1 VQAMRGILTT
11 RLGTAVVV
19 AVVMGAGGVVGVATG
34 AVGGSG
40 GGIKAC
46 VRASDG
52 LIRVPAKGKACKARE
67 RTITINGV
75 RTVTVVG
82 PPGAQGI
89 AGAPGRDG
97 AAGQNGAPGQDGA
110 PGTKG
115 DTGPAGSAPAT
126 PPAPYSLNGN
136 TLVMRIDGGTN
147 VPVASLA
154 GCDRPL
160 LSALARNCL
169 VTINNVVAAVVPWVH
184 DAIAGTGP
192 QHNVDIIEVNGGGT
206 PVGGIHLDQ
215 AAIRDVLFADL
226 NGASGATWSMTLTL
240 APNAIT
246 RLTSPS
252 LGSPAA
258 SVSQL
263 DSNFRVQVS
272 GLTTSQIIAVHD
284 LHVSIPASGA
294 PVADPPQ
301 LVGPSSGA
309 TLTSLQSWSDDA
321 QQGNPAT
328 HDMTIAL
335 LSANL
340 AVTNFTFTL
349 PAAHPVGLLTPF
361 SPRTLSVAGTSFSVS

>member
-1 VQAMRGILTT
+1 MRGVLTT

-19 AVVMGAGGVVGVATG
+19 AVVMGAGGVVGLATG

-40 GGIKAC
+40 GAIKSC

-67 RTITINGV
+67 RKITINGV
-75 RTVTVVG
+75 KTVTVVG
-82 PPGAQGI
+82 SPGAQGI
-89 AGAPGRDG
+89 AGAAGGDG
-97 AAGQNGAPGQDGA
+97 APGQNGAPGA
-110 PGTKG
+110 KG

-126 PPAPYSLNGN
+126 PPQPYSLNGN
-136 TLVMRIDGGTN
+136 TLVMRIDGDTN

-160 LSALARNCL
+160 LSAPARNCL
-169 VTINNVVAAVVPWVH
+169 VTINNVAADVVPWVH

-226 NGASGATWSMTLTL
+226 NGAGGATWSMTLTL

-252 LGSPAA
+252 LGSPAET
-258 SVSQL
+258 VSQL
-263 DSNFRVQVS
+263 DNNFRVQVS
-272 GLTTSQIIAVHD
+272 GLTTTQISAVHD

-361 SPRTLSVAGTSFSVS
+361 SPRTLSVVGTSFSVS